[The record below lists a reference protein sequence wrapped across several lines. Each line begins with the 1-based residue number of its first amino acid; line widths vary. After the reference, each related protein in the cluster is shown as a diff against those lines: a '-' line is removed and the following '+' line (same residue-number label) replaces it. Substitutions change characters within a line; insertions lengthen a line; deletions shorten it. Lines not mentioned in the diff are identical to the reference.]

1 LKLFK
6 NERAYENAHVF
17 LWLLKD
23 TSWCHSWHFLG
34 MAMIVP
40 TLAVQIHLTWRS
52 RHDEHEVFHSI
63 AVACWIA
70 ANAIW
75 MTGEFFRGDS
85 WRPGAQWLFSAG
97 LVTMFFYYSVHFRNH
112 GSRP

>member
-1 LKLFK
+1 MKLFK
-6 NERAYENAHVF
+6 NERAYENALVF

-40 TLAVQIHLTWRS
+40 TLAVQIYLTWRS
-52 RHDEHEVFHSI
+52 RYDEHEVFHSI

-70 ANAIW
+70 ANAIR
-75 MTGEFFRGDS
+75 MTDEFFRGDS
-85 WRPGAQWLFSAG
+85 WRPGALWLFSAG